1 MIRASILGSGSW
13 GTALAIHLARS
24 GTQVSLWGRDPA
36 EIESLRENRENVLYL
51 PDFDLPPEIEPVEVL
66 PAEADFWIIAV
77 PSEALR
83 EVCQKLPSDCVVVIA
98 TKGLEQETSLR
109 MSQVLAAER
118 PGARIAVLS
127 GPNLAVELAGGIPTA
142 TVIASDN
149 DELAERVREQF
160 MAKSLRVYTSS
171 DVVGVELGGALK
183 NVMAIAAGMSDGLG
197 FGNNT
202 KGALLARGL
211 HEMASLGSVLGARAK
226 TFMGLSGV
234 GDLFATAASVL
245 SRNYRI
251 GRALG
256 AGEQL
261 DDALH
266 ELGQVA
272 EGVPTTHAAVA
283 LADRLC
289 VDVPLMQAV
298 AAVLEG
304 ESKPLDAVSGL
315 MQRTPRS
322 E

>member
-1 MIRASILGSGSW
+1 
-13 GTALAIHLARS
+13 
-24 GTQVSLWGRDPA
+24 
-36 EIESLRENRENVLYL
+36 
-51 PDFDLPPEIEPVEVL
+51 
-66 PAEADFWIIAV
+66 
-77 PSEALR
+77 
-83 EVCQKLPSDCVVVIA
+83 
-98 TKGLEQETSLR
+98 

-283 LADRLC
+283 LANRLC

>member
-1 MIRASILGSGSW
+1 LGSGSW

-36 EIESLRENRENVLYL
+36 EVASLRENRENVLYL
-51 PDFDLPPEIEPVEVL
+51 PDFDLPAEIEPVEVL

>member
-1 MIRASILGSGSW
+1 LGSGSW

-283 LADRLC
+283 LANRLC

>member
-1 MIRASILGSGSW
+1 LGSGSW

-149 DELAERVREQF
+149 DELAERVRVQF

-283 LADRLC
+283 LANRLC

>member
-1 MIRASILGSGSW
+1 
-13 GTALAIHLARS
+13 
-24 GTQVSLWGRDPA
+24 
-36 EIESLRENRENVLYL
+36 
-51 PDFDLPPEIEPVEVL
+51 LPPEIEPVEVL

>member
-1 MIRASILGSGSW
+1 MGSGSW

-36 EIESLRENRENVLYL
+36 EIESLRESRENVLYL
-51 PDFDLPPEIEPVEVL
+51 PDFDLPPEIEPVEAL
-66 PAEADFWIIAV
+66 PVEADFWIIAV
-77 PSEALR
+77 PSDALR
-83 EVCQKLPSDCVVVIA
+83 EVCQRLPGDCAVVIA

-109 MSQVLAAER
+109 MSQVVAEER
-118 PGARIAVLS
+118 PAARIAVLS
-127 GPNLAVELAGGIPTA
+127 GPNLAVELARGIPTA
-142 TVIASDN
+142 TVIASQSE
-149 DELAERVREQF
+149 ELAESTREQF
-160 MAKSLRVYTSS
+160 MSQSLRVYTSS

-283 LADRLC
+283 LANRLC

-298 AAVLEG
+298 AAVLDG
-304 ESKPLDAVSGL
+304 ETKPLDAVSGL